1 MKCELKL
8 MKKDAIKYLKS
19 INKFDIIYVITMI
32 IIWSII
38 IKFASIYLAYIAIGI
53 SLLILYLIEYSKCK
67 ESIKKGNH

>member
-38 IKFASIYLAYIAIGI
+38 IKFASIYLAYITIGI
-53 SLLILYLIEYSKCK
+53 LLLILYLNKHSECKDKNSK
-67 ESIKKGNH
+67 